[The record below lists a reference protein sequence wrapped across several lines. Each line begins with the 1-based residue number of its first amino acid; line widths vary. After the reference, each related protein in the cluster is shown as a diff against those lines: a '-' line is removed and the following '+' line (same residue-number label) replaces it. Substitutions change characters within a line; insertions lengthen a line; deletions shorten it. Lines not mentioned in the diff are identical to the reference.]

1 VSAGGPHRY
10 QRYRTFPSRRSEDFI
25 VQAFTDFM
33 GKPMVFWPLVGV
45 AVLLIVVF
53 VVMRMKGKDDDE

>member
-1 VSAGGPHRY
+1 M
-10 QRYRTFPSRRSEDFI
+10 
-25 VQAFTDFM
+25 QAFTDFM

>member
-1 VSAGGPHRY
+1 
-10 QRYRTFPSRRSEDFI
+10 

-33 GKPMVFWPLVGV
+33 GQPMVFWPLVGV

-53 VVMRMKGKDDDE
+53 VVMRMKGDKDDE